1 MLRLGEELHKCRL
14 ARRFSALL
22 NARLNSVLA
31 PCVQTCCPWPWPVRC
46 GSVRSREKWTPT
58 KGQLPLTLR
67 APQSSGE
74 QWRRAPV
81 RDEQGGRGRRRT
93 RGGRYLRHR
102 PPPGSLTAVGS
113 NSGRSRPDSSQLKVV
128 EAEARG
134 APVQCLVA
142 VFTGAGCLLAD
153 GSDQAAPTAECCA
166 CSVRLRI
173 VSCMHWSIEASAIP
187 FLNRNCWFRLLQIG
201 HG

>member
-46 GSVRSREKWTPT
+46 VSVPSREKGTPT
-58 KGQLPLTLR
+58 KGQLSLTLR

-142 VFTGAGCLLAD
+142 VFRLTPTGDLFDPLDLKWAEKQVCRPPTAD
-153 GSDQAAPTAECCA
+153 RNTRSKNRAAPGAT
-166 CSVRLRI
+166 
-173 VSCMHWSIEASAIP
+173 
-187 FLNRNCWFRLLQIG
+187 QK
-201 HG
+201 